1 MPFSRWGSGRLGSAP
16 PLRAPGSPSH
26 SRSMAIPRSQG
37 STSPGRLGSGE
48 ARLLPHLA
56 GPEKV
61 RAQGPRGAVRLSPC
75 FQALQTLGF
84 SGRRGMDLPACV
96 FHVIPRDRNT
106 GRWAPG
112 ATPSSSRQPTSTARC
127 VEKQQ
132 TEPLPRGPQATAA
145 GQRGRRGSSR
155 LCAGPRPR
163 RTSPRSPPRAGIILP
178 IFWATGWR
186 ALSHGP
192 EPRPCGVS
200 PGRHERGGGW
210 AGPVGPRSARLR
222 RVPQRALATWPL
234 PQPPDVP
241 GVLERGCGA
250 PLPGDSGPQ
259 ARPGAPLARH
269 MLLQHL
275 LQPRGPRPGFA
286 VATSSCPPGSWES
299 GS

>member
-1 MPFSRWGSGRLGSAP
+1 MMPFSRWGSGRLGSAP
-16 PLRAPGSPSH
+16 PPRAPGSPSH

-96 FHVIPRDRNT
+96 LHVIPRDRNT

-127 VEKQQ
+127 VEKLQ

-145 GQRGRRGSSR
+145 GQRGRRGPSR
-155 LCAGPRPR
+155 LCAGPVLGAR
-163 RTSPRSPPRAGIILP
+163 RLTHPHGQGSFSPSFGQRDG
-178 IFWATGWR
+178 
-186 ALSHGP
+186 
-192 EPRPCGVS
+192 
-200 PGRHERGGGW
+200 GR
-210 AGPVGPRSARLR
+210 
-222 RVPQRALATWPL
+222 
-234 PQPPDVP
+234 
-241 GVLERGCGA
+241 
-250 PLPGDSGPQ
+250 
-259 ARPGAPLARH
+259 
-269 MLLQHL
+269 
-275 LQPRGPRPGFA
+275 
-286 VATSSCPPGSWES
+286 
-299 GS
+299 

>member
-1 MPFSRWGSGRLGSAP
+1 MGERTPRQRRPS
-16 PLRAPGSPSH
+16 RAPGSPSH

-127 VEKQQ
+127 VEKLQ
-132 TEPLPRGPQATAA
+132 TEPLPRGPQADRGRAA
-145 GQRGRRGSSR
+145 G
-155 LCAGPRPR
+155 A
-163 RTSPRSPPRAGIILP
+163 TWILP
-178 IFWATGWR
+178 PVRRPPSSAHVASLTPTGR
-186 ALSHGP
+186 DHSPHLLGNGMEGA
-192 EPRPCGVS
+192 EPRTRAATLWCEP
-200 PGRHERGGGW
+200 REARERRRLGGSRGPSERPPPESAA
-210 AGPVGPRSARLR
+210 AGAGHVASAAASGCAWSSGAGLRSA
-222 RVPQRALATWPL
+222 
-234 PQPPDVP
+234 
-241 GVLERGCGA
+241 
-250 PLPGDSGPQ
+250 
-259 ARPGAPLARH
+259 LAR
-269 MLLQHL
+269 
-275 LQPRGPRPGFA
+275 
-286 VATSSCPPGSWES
+286 
-299 GS
+299 